1 MQSKLKTF
9 LFIAL
14 LTATTVVTADT
25 FTHKESGESFDGF
38 RTQKSAGGR
47 TRIYDSNQKQM
58 VTLDLSEYTV
68 EMNQKGRKDVA
79 IVVAI
84 NASEALL
91 SEVVAKEIAQSI
103 IDASNRGTQ
112 AVIVHIDSPGGRG
125 DYMKLITSAIEQ
137 TDNCPV
143 VAYISAEAYG
153 GAFSAAAVIA
163 MACDKIYIDPTATIG
178 TIGPM
183 GSLGATPEDFSN
195 YMSTYCSKAL
205 ILHGIDMEAE
215 RLAETKGRPGLIAR
229 ALIDKALSI
238 IEVTNVDGSHQFI
251 EKDNHQPTQTIV
263 RTLSE
268 GVAPTSDDNSI
279 LPVDAVRSTLKLM
292 ANEAIEVG
300 LADATAGGYY
310 DILSTMNLQETK
322 INYATG
328 IKKTIKKYQAARR
341 TMGENL
347 ARINWLEKQVSTLED
362 QVAYI
367 DEQLRTSLQ
376 TREVR
381 RGTDGIYQRSSR
393 SDLPTNYDQY
403 YYDPSTTDR
412 TTTQGITNQTR
423 GRSNG
428 TRSQPVGSE
437 TVVTMEPTTRLV
449 DAQRELT
456 SYLEE
461 LANEY
466 QRAVNLAKRWPGSLP
481 PEIPRSTLERNIVAT
496 RSSLDF
502 LYVEINAAYRQGT
515 QQQQRRS
522 PRSTGNQRNRY

>member
-9 LFIAL
+9 LLAVLLAL
-14 LTATTVVTADT
+14 TTVAIADT
-25 FTHKESGESFDGF
+25 FTHKQSGESFDGF

-47 TRIYDSNQKQM
+47 TRVYDSNQKQM

-68 EMNQKGRKDVA
+68 EMNPKGRKDVA

-84 NASEALL
+84 NASETML

-103 IDASNRGTQ
+103 IDASNRGAQT
-112 AVIVHIDSPGGRG
+112 VIVHIDSPGGRG
-125 DYMKLITSAIEQ
+125 DYMRLITSAIEQ

-143 VAYISAEAYG
+143 VAYISSEAYG
-153 GAFSAAAVIA
+153 GAFSTAAVVA
-163 MACDKIYIDPTATIG
+163 MACDKIYINPTATIG

-205 ILHGIDMEAE
+205 ILHSIDIEAE
-215 RLAETKGRPGLIAR
+215 RLAESKGRPGLIAR
-229 ALIDKALSI
+229 ALIDKTISI
-238 IEVTNVDGSHQFI
+238 VEVTNVDGGRQFI
-251 EKDNHQPTQTIV
+251 KKDDRQPTQTIV

-268 GVAPTSDDNSI
+268 GATPSADDNRI
-279 LPVDAVRSTLKLM
+279 QPIDAVRSTLKLT
-292 ANEAIEVG
+292 ANEAIEIG

-310 DILSTMNLQETK
+310 DILTAMNLQETK
-322 INYATG
+322 INYASG
-328 IKKTIKKYQAARR
+328 IKKSIKKYQAARR
-341 TMGENL
+341 TMSENL

-362 QVAYI
+362 QVSYI

-381 RGTDGIYQRSSR
+381 RGSDGIYQRSSR
-393 SDLPTNYDQY
+393 SNLPTDYDQY
-403 YYDPSTTDR
+403 YYDPATNDR

-423 GRSNG
+423 GRGNR

-449 DAQRELT
+449 DAQRELA

-481 PEIPRSTLERNIVAT
+481 PEIPRATLERNIVAT
-496 RSSLDF
+496 RSSLNF
-502 LYVEINAAYRQGT
+502 LHARIKDTLYQESR
-515 QQQQRRS
+515 QQRGTTRT
-522 PRSTGNQRNRY
+522 PTNQRDGF